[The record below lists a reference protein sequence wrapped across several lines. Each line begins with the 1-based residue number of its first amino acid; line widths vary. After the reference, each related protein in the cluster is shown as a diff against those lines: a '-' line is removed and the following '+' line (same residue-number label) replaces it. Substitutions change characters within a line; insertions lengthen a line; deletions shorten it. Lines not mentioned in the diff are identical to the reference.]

1 MQQSKTRSAY
11 CRSFLSFIIICLL
24 SIELLA
30 QTSPREKLPMDKGW
44 RFCFGHPSDKEKDF
58 NYGQGA
64 FSSFAKAGFADGP
77 ASPTF
82 DDRPW
87 RKLDLPHDWAVEA
100 PFDPNASHSHG
111 YKAAGKNFPE
121 RSIGWYR
128 KTFSIPKADDGKRIS
143 LEFEGVF
150 RNSTVWINGHYL
162 GIEPSGYSS
171 FQYNIT
177 EYLHYGGD
185 NVIVVRVDA
194 SMEEGWFYEGAGIYR
209 HVWLVKTS
217 PLHVDCNGTFVSSE
231 IKSSNAS
238 IKIKTAIVNDGTAKE
253 EFTLHQIVYNDQGIK
268 VDSAIT
274 GTLVV
279 PPGGSHE
286 FISRIEMTDP
296 TLWSLENPYLY
307 RLVTIL
313 SSKGKISDVYETRF
327 GIRDVRWDPNTGL
340 YLNGKPLK
348 LQGTNNHQDHAGV
361 GTALPYEL
369 QRFRIMKLKEMGC
382 NAYRCSHN
390 PPSPELLKA
399 CDELGMLVIDE
410 NRLMGT
416 SEQLLK
422 ELERMIV
429 RDRNHPS
436 IILWSLGNE
445 EWAIEGSGTGAR
457 IASAMQ
463 AYAQRLDSTR
473 LNTVAV
479 SGGWGNGISSVIK
492 VMGYNYMSHGSTD
505 QQHQDFPQQIGVG
518 TEEGATFSTR
528 GVYEDNKEK
537 CHLNAYD
544 WDPTDWGASAEE
556 GWTYYNQRKYLSGMF
571 IWSGFDYRG
580 EPTPFVWPAIASQFG
595 VLDLCG
601 FPKDNAFYYKS
612 WWTSTPMV
620 HLFPHWN
627 WKEGQTVKVWSY
639 TNCDE
644 VELLLNGKSLGRKKI
659 KADSHAEWSVIFS
672 PGTLVAHGY
681 KNGKKVALDAVHTT
695 GKATTLQM
703 QSHKA
708 AVTADS
714 EDLAIITVSAL
725 DERKRSIANANAEI
739 LFTIEGPGKII
750 GVGNGDPSSIERD
763 RYIDS
768 ISVITIA
775 DWKVKLIDPKD
786 SITQVLETNRSSGSA
801 DASINNRAKVLQGNF
816 YLTKK
821 TEQVSATVFLDRN
834 WPNADLYVNGKLL
847 KRDATRLD
855 EIAIPSPLLN
865 QGTNVLAIVTKNS
878 EVNKA
883 PDNGQVSIQIKQ
895 QAGQWRRKLFNGLA
909 QVIIQSTGEPGEIVL
924 KAVSNDLRGEI
935 KIPCQRSVKRAEAK

>member
-11 CRSFLSFIIICLL
+11 FRSFLSFIIICILP
-24 SIELLA
+24 IELLA
-30 QTSPREKLPMDKGW
+30 QTFPREKLLMDKGW
-44 RFCFGHPSDKEKDF
+44 RFCFGHPSDKERDF

-64 FSSFAKAGFADGP
+64 FSPFAKAGFADGP

-87 RKLDLPHDWAVEA
+87 RELDLPHDWAVEA
-100 PFDPNASHSHG
+100 PFHPNASHSHG

-128 KTFSIPKADDGKRIS
+128 KTFSIPKADEGRRVS

-150 RNSTVWINGHYL
+150 RNSTVWVNGHYL

-177 EYLHYGGD
+177 EYLAYGGD

-194 SMEEGWFYEGAGIYR
+194 SLEEGWFYEGAGIYR

-217 PLHVDCNGTFVSSE
+217 PLHVDYNGTFVSAE
-231 IKSSNAS
+231 IKSRNAD
-238 IKIKTAIVNDGTAKE
+238 IKMKTAIVNDGTTQE
-253 EFTLHQIVYNDQGIK
+253 EFTLHQIIYDNQGIK
-268 VDSAIT
+268 VDSTATRSLI
-274 GTLVV
+274 V
-279 PPGGSHE
+279 PPGESRE
-286 FISRIEMTDP
+286 FTSGIEITNP
-296 TLWSLENPYLY
+296 TRWSLEDPHLY
-307 RLVTIL
+307 KLITIL
-313 SSKGKISDVYETRF
+313 SSNGKIADVYETRF
-327 GIRDVRWDPNTGL
+327 GVRNVRWDPNTGL
-340 YLNGKPLK
+340 HLNGKPVK

-361 GTALPYEL
+361 GAALPDEL
-369 QRFRIMKLKEMGC
+369 QRFRIMRLKEMGC
-382 NAYRCSHN
+382 NAYRCAHN

-416 SEQLLK
+416 SQQILK

-436 IILWSLGNE
+436 VILWSLGNE
-445 EWAIEGSGTGAR
+445 EWAIEGTETGAR

-473 LNTVAV
+473 LSTVAV
-479 SGGWGNGISSVIK
+479 SGGWGKGISSVIK

-505 QQHQDFPQQIGVG
+505 QQHQDFPHQAGIG

-528 GVYEDNKEK
+528 GVYEDHQEK

-556 GWTYYNQRKYLSGMF
+556 GWTYYNLRKYLSGMF

-580 EPTPFVWPAIASQFG
+580 EPTPFGWPATASQFG

-612 WWTSTPMV
+612 WWTSAPMV

-644 VELLLNGKSLGRKKI
+644 LELFLNGKSLGRKKI
-659 KADSHAEWSVIFS
+659 KKDSHAEWSVIFS
-672 PGTLVAHGY
+672 PGKLVAQGY
-681 KNGKKVALDAVHTT
+681 TNEKKVALDVVHTT
-695 GKATTLQM
+695 GKATTIQLQP
-703 QSHKA
+703 HKA

-714 EDLAIITVSAL
+714 EDLAIITVSAH
-725 DERKRSIANANAEI
+725 DERKRFVANANAEI
-739 LFTIEGPGKII
+739 LFTIDGPGRII
-750 GVGNGDPSSIERD
+750 GVGNGNPSSTEPD
-763 RYIDS
+763 QYIDS
-768 ISVITIA
+768 ISVITIS
-775 DWKVKLIDPKD
+775 DWKVKPIDPKD
-786 SITQVLETNRSSGSA
+786 SITQIFETNRSSGPA
-801 DASINNRAKVLQGNF
+801 DAPVNNRAKVFQGEF
-816 YLTKK
+816 HLAKK
-821 TEQVSATVFLDRN
+821 PGHVSVTVFLDKN
-834 WPNADLYVNGKLL
+834 GSDADLYLNGKLV
-847 KRDATRLD
+847 KHDTARLR
-855 EIAIPSPLLN
+855 EIAIPPSLLN
-865 QGTNVLAIVTKNS
+865 QGTNILSIVTKNS
-878 EVNKA
+878 GVDKT
-883 PDNGQVSIQIKQ
+883 PDNARVSIQLKQ
-895 QAGQWRRKLFNGLA
+895 HAGQWRRKLFNGLA

-935 KIPCQRSVKRAEAK
+935 KIPSKQSVKQAEAQ